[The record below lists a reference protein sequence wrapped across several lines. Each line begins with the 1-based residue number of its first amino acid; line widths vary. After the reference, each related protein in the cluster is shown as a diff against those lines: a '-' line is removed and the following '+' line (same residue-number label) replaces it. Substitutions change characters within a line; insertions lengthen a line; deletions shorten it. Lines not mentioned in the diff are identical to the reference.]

1 MQKRHAFN
9 EGSVRISQHRFIVE
23 GLIFELPDIQ
33 SVELAVVK
41 PRQLPAVAML
51 LLGVWL
57 LQDEGPLFVLG
68 GVAVVLGIAAAMA
81 AAPKYA
87 VILHTNAGVQRVLLS
102 KDLAW
107 IERVVQAL
115 DAAMIDRASSPANHV
130 ASAVHVS
137 ETELA
142 PLVPPAVG

>member
-9 EGSVRISQHRFIVE
+9 EGSVRVSQHRFIVE
-23 GLIFELPDIQ
+23 GLIFELTDIQ

-41 PRQLPAVAML
+41 PRQILAVAML

-87 VILHTNAGVQRVLLS
+87 VILHTNAGVHRVLLS

-115 DAAMIDRASSPANHV
+115 DAAMIDRASTPANHV
-130 ASAVHVS
+130 ASAGHVS

>member
-23 GLIFELPDIQ
+23 GLIFELSDIQ

-41 PRQLPAVAML
+41 PRQLLAVAML

-57 LQDEGPLFVLG
+57 LQDVGPLFVLG
-68 GVAVVLGIAAAMA
+68 GVAIVLGIAAAMA

-107 IERVVQAL
+107 IERVVQGL
-115 DAAMIDRASSPANHV
+115 DAAMIDRASSV